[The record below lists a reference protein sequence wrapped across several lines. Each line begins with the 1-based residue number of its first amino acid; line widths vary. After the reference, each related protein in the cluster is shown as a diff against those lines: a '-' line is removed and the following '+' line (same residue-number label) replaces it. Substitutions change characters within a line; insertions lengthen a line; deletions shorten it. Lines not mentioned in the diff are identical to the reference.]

1 MTKDFHLTKLIQ
13 LLLENRR
20 FYVELNGKQSRWRKQ
35 RNGLPQGSVLAPVL
49 FNIYTNDQ
57 PVSPGTR
64 SFIYADDLGIA
75 AQNHNIYDIEATLS
89 TALQNLTKYYNDN
102 QLKANPA
109 KTQVSLF
116 HLRNREVGRKLSLT
130 WNGVDLK
137 HCDFPVYLGVTLDR
151 TLSYKQHIEKVKGK
165 VRTRNNLLHK
175 LANSSWGA
183 NTSTLR
189 ATALALCYSVAEYA
203 CPVWERSSHAK
214 KVDASLNDSCRCITG
229 CLRPTNVD
237 SLYVLAG
244 IAPPGVRRSVA
255 SRTERRRQADDT
267 RHPCHN
273 HQPAPSRLKSRK
285 SFLHEVQP
293 LSQPPQTARLTLW
306 EEQRSAKQHLAKLPI
321 PTSEQLAPGHKSEW
335 KLWKSLNR
343 LRTGMGHSKTNM
355 SKWGYADTADTACEC
370 GTSEQTMQHLLRC
383 PLLENECSLEDLAT
397 ANEKALHCA
406 RAWPNIMTKFGD
418 DGHERRIGF
427 LKEKSRPG
435 LS

>member
-75 AQNHNIYDIEATLS
+75 AQNHKIDDIEATLS

-102 QLKANPA
+102 HLKANPA

-116 HLRNREVGRKLSLT
+116 HYRNREVGRKLSLT

-165 VRTRNNLLHK
+165 VRTRSNLHHK
-175 LANSSWGA
+175 LTNSSWGA
-183 NTSTLR
+183 NTFTLR

-255 SRTERRRQADDT
+255 SR
-267 RHPCHN
+267 
-273 HQPAPSRLKSRK
+273 PSPSLKS
-285 SFLHEVQP
+285 SFDSSLGHAYETYTTLI
-293 LSQPPQTARLTLW
+293 LSEIDMPFSLDYCIINHLFVYLTSI
-306 EEQRSAKQHLAKLPI
+306 R
-321 PTSEQLAPGHKSEW
+321 
-335 KLWKSLNR
+335 
-343 LRTGMGHSKTNM
+343 
-355 SKWGYADTADTACEC
+355 
-370 GTSEQTMQHLLRC
+370 
-383 PLLENECSLEDLAT
+383 LLES
-397 ANEKALHCA
+397 
-406 RAWPNIMTKFGD
+406 
-418 DGHERRIGF
+418 
-427 LKEKSRPG
+427 
-435 LS
+435 

>member
-1 MTKDFHLTKLIQ
+1 MRKDFHLTKLIQ

-35 RNGLPQGSVLAPVL
+35 RNGLPQGIVLAPVL

-75 AQNHNIYDIEATLS
+75 AQNHNIDDIEATLS
-89 TALQNLTKYYNDN
+89 TALQNLTKYYKDN

-109 KTQVSLF
+109 KTHVSLF
-116 HLRNREVGRKLSLT
+116 HLRNREVGRMLSLT
-130 WNGVDLK
+130 WNGVYLK

-175 LANSSWGA
+175 LTNSSWGA
-183 NTSTLR
+183 NTFTLR
-189 ATALALCYSVAEYA
+189 ATPLHSAILLQNMPVLCGKDHPMQRKLTPPLMTAADALPGA
-203 CPVWERSSHAK
+203 CDQRMLTV
-214 KVDASLNDSCRCITG
+214 
-229 CLRPTNVD
+229 
-237 SLYVLAG
+237 YVLAG

-273 HQPAPSRLKSRK
+273 NQPAQSRLKSRK
-285 SFLHEVQP
+285 SFLHAVQP
-293 LSQPPQTARLTLW
+293 LSQPPQTARLALW
-306 EEQRSAKQHLAKLPI
+306 EEQRIAKQHLANLPI

-335 KLWKSLNR
+335 KL
-343 LRTGMGHSKTNM
+343 
-355 SKWGYADTADTACEC
+355 
-370 GTSEQTMQHLLRC
+370 
-383 PLLENECSLEDLAT
+383 
-397 ANEKALHCA
+397 
-406 RAWPNIMTKFGD
+406 
-418 DGHERRIGF
+418 
-427 LKEKSRPG
+427 
-435 LS
+435 

>member
-1 MTKDFHLTKLIQ
+1 M
-13 LLLENRR
+13 
-20 FYVELNGKQSRWRKQ
+20 
-35 RNGLPQGSVLAPVL
+35 
-49 FNIYTNDQ
+49 
-57 PVSPGTR
+57 
-64 SFIYADDLGIA
+64 
-75 AQNHNIYDIEATLS
+75 
-89 TALQNLTKYYNDN
+89 
-102 QLKANPA
+102 
-109 KTQVSLF
+109 
-116 HLRNREVGRKLSLT
+116 
-130 WNGVDLK
+130 
-137 HCDFPVYLGVTLDR
+137 YLGVTLDR

-214 KVDASLNDSCRCITG
+214 KSWRLLNDSCRYITG

-255 SRTERRRQADDT
+255 SRLNAGGKLMTLAIPVIT
-267 RHPCHN
+267 TK
-273 HQPAPSRLKSRK
+273 PAPSRLKSRK

-335 KLWKSLNR
+335 KLWKSSTDSAWVWAQQN
-343 LRTGMGHSKTNM
+343 
-355 SKWGYADTADTACEC
+355 
-370 GTSEQTMQHLLRC
+370 QHEYNGAMLIQQIQ
-383 PLLENECSLEDLAT
+383 PVNAGPE
-397 ANEKALHCA
+397 
-406 RAWPNIMTKFGD
+406 
-418 DGHERRIGF
+418 
-427 LKEKSRPG
+427 SRPCSTYWDAHFSKMNAAWKIWQLLMRR
-435 LS
+435 LSTVQEPGQTYD